1 MIRGVTWASRMKI
14 KRAKKVRLTARYRK
28 LLSGISKANSR
39 GLTTQQKLKFYK
51 VAMDN
56 HRETFLGS
64 YDFNDH
70 TTNNIMLERY
80 RDNRETFNHKFSFV
94 CAGKEWKNYI
104 KEMHGSIYQDG
115 TNSGYIFFRYENWLN
130 YIIHPSH
137 IDVELWGDTDF
148 IEKMEKQ
155 ISGKYEVVK
164 ANIEWIYSSDGSS
177 ATIPLTSEKM
187 PIDEMYPFLNSSLA
201 DYYDAYMKSSASI
214 LLLLGPPG
222 TGKTTFIRGLLQHT
236 NSSAMV
242 SYDSTL
248 LEKDYIFATF
258 IEGDRNL
265 FIVEDAD
272 LFLKSRNEGNTMMH
286 KFLNV
291 GDGLVTT
298 KNKKMIF
305 STNLPSVREI
315 DPALIRPG
323 RCFDILEFRNLNR
336 EEATKLSKKIDIKID
351 ETKDNFSLAEL
362 FHSMQHTNESTK
374 IRKVGFL

>member
-1 MIRGVTWASRMKI
+1 MQSKKKRNIRLSAKYRRLLEGIVKSRS
-14 KRAKKVRLTARYRK
+14 RAFTHD
-28 LLSGISKANSR
+28 
-39 GLTTQQKLKFYK
+39 QKFNLYK
-51 VAMDN
+51 VAMNN

-64 YDFNDH
+64 YDFHDH
-70 TTNNIMLERY
+70 ATNNIMLKRY
-80 RDNRETFNHKFSFV
+80 AKGHETFNDKFSFV
-94 CAGKEWKNYI
+94 CNSKEWKNYI
-104 KEMHGSIYQDG
+104 KNEPGSIYQNG
-115 TNSGYIFFRYENWLN
+115 TSNGYLFYDSDCWMS
-130 YIIHPSH
+130 YSIHPTH
-137 IDVELWGDTDF
+137 VEVELWGDLPF
-148 IEKMEKQ
+148 IEEVRKQ
-155 ISGKYEVVK
+155 ISVEYEIVK

-201 DYYDAYMKSSASI
+201 DYYDEYMKSSASI

-242 SYDSTL
+242 SYDSSL

-258 IEGDRNL
+258 IEGDRSL

-298 KNKKMIF
+298 RNKKMIF
-305 STNLPSVREI
+305 STNLPSVREV

-323 RCFDILEFRNLNR
+323 RCFDILEFRSLNQN
-336 EEATKLSKKIDIKID
+336 EAKKLGKKVDIKID
-351 ETKDNFSLAEL
+351 ETKKEFTLAEL
-362 FHSMQHTNESTK
+362 FHSVQHTNERAKS
-374 IRKVGFL
+374 RKVGFL

>member
-1 MIRGVTWASRMKI
+1 MKHRK
-14 KRAKKVRLTARYRK
+14 KRALVASRYRK
-28 LLSGISKANSR
+28 MLSGILKASSR
-39 GLTTQQKLKFYK
+39 GLTAQQKFKLYK
-51 VAMDN
+51 AAMDN

-70 TTNNIMLERY
+70 TTNNIMLQRY
-80 RDNRETFNHKFSFV
+80 NKGQETFNHKLSFV
-94 CAGKEWKNYI
+94 CTGKEWKLFI
-104 KEMHGSIYQDG
+104 KNLPGSIYQDG
-115 TNSGYIFFRYENWLN
+115 TNSGYLYFDNDNWMS
-130 YIIHPSH
+130 YHIHPTH
-137 IDVELWGDTDF
+137 CEVEIWGDLTF
-148 IEKMEKQ
+148 IEEMEKQ
-155 ISGKYEVVK
+155 ISDQYELVK

-187 PIDEMYPFLNSSLA
+187 PIDQMYPFLNRPLA
-201 DYYDAYMKSSASI
+201 DYYDEYMKSSASI

-242 SYDSTL
+242 SYDSSL

-305 STNLPSVREI
+305 STNLPSLREV

-323 RCFDILEFRNLNR
+323 RCFDVLEFRSLNL
-336 EEATKLSKKIDIKID
+336 EEAKKLGKKIDLKID
-351 ETKDNFSLAEL
+351 ETKTSFSLAEL
-362 FHSMQHTNESTK
+362 FHTMQNTNEKTRT
-374 IRKVGFL
+374 RKVGFL

>member
-1 MIRGVTWASRMKI
+1 MLNA
-14 KRAKKVRLTARYRK
+14 ARREAGKAGLSQQSKNK
-28 LLSGISKANSR
+28 L
-39 GLTTQQKLKFYK
+39 YK

-94 CAGKEWKNYI
+94 CTGKEWKNYI
-104 KEMHGSIYQDG
+104 KNMDGSIYQDG
-115 TNSGYIFFRYENWLN
+115 TNSGYLFFSDNNWLN
-130 YIIHPSH
+130 YVIHPTH
-137 IDVELWGDTDF
+137 VDVELWGDLDF
-148 IEKMEKQ
+148 IDELQKQ
-155 ISGKYEVVK
+155 ISDKYEIVK

-187 PIDEMYPFLNSSLA
+187 PIEEMYPFLNSSLA

-258 IEGDRNL
+258 IEGDRSL

-298 KNKKMIF
+298 KNKKLIF

-323 RCFDILEFRNLNR
+323 RCFDILEFRDLNR
-336 EEATKLSKKIDIKID
+336 EEAKKLSKKIDIKID
-351 ETKDNFSLAEL
+351 DGKDNFSLAEL
-362 FHSMQHTNESTK
+362 FHTMQNTNESTK